1 MASFTAVVTT
11 GIYCRPG
18 CAARTPKPGNTRPF
32 STAAAAE
39 AAGFRACLR
48 CRPYREAPV
57 VERGPELVCQAI
69 RLIHRGALDGGTE
82 QQLGET
88 LGVSG
93 RHLRRLFLEHLG
105 CTPDQLARSTRA
117 HFARR
122 LLDDTDL
129 PLGEL
134 AFACGYGSVR
144 QMSRDL
150 RVIFRANAT
159 ELRARRR
166 KADRLIADGGLCLR
180 LPFQPPLAWPAMLE
194 HLRRRAIPGVEHVT
208 ETAYLRT
215 IVIDGDPGALELHS
229 PDPHGPDPQSP
240 DSQSPDR
247 RSSDPGVLL
256 LRLHLPHWAELLHIT
271 GRARS
276 IFALDGD
283 YASAQRHL
291 QDHPLIG
298 PLMLAQPGL
307 RPPGTWDPFETAVT
321 EILGCQER
329 AGMLVSR
336 FGTPVPGLSQL
347 GLTHTFPSPAALADA
362 DLRDI
367 GCDPDQAKAVQVLA
381 HTAAELT
388 AEADIREV
396 LPEMLAQLAA
406 QPGLSPH
413 TASYV
418 AMRAGERD
426 AYPCARPAEESWR
439 PFRAYAAAYLEA

>member
-18 CAARTPKPGNTRPF
+18 CGARTPKPGNTRPF

-48 CRPYREAPV
+48 CRPYRETPV

-69 RLIHRGALDGGTE
+69 RLIQGGALDGRTE
-82 QQLGET
+82 QQLGDM

-105 CTPDQLARSTRA
+105 CTPGQLARSTRA

-122 LLDDTDL
+122 LLDDTEL
-129 PLGEL
+129 PFDEL

-150 RVIFRANAT
+150 RVIFHANAT

-166 KADRLIADGGLCLR
+166 KADRLVADGGLCLR

-194 HLRRRAIPGVEHVT
+194 HLRRHATPGVEHVT
-208 ETAYLRT
+208 ETGYLRT
-215 IVIDGDPGALELHS
+215 ISIDGDPAVLELH
-229 PDPHGPDPQSP
+229 
-240 DSQSPDR
+240 
-247 RSSDPGVLL
+247 SSDPGVLL

-271 GRARS
+271 SRARA
-276 IFALDGD
+276 IFALDAD

-291 QDHPLIG
+291 QDDPLIG

-329 AGMLVSR
+329 AGLLVNR
-336 FGTPVPGLSQL
+336 FGTPVPGLSKL
-347 GLTHTFPSPAALADA
+347 GLTHTFPSPAVLADA
-362 DLRDI
+362 DLGGI
-367 GCDPDQAKAVQVLA
+367 GCEPDQAKAIQVLA
-381 HTAAELT
+381 HTAAGLNT
-388 AEADIREV
+388 EADGYDV
-396 LPEMLAQLAA
+396 LPKMLAQLAVH
-406 QPGLSPH
+406 PGVSPR

-426 AYPCARPAEESWR
+426 AYPCAGPAEERWR
-439 PFRAYAAAYLEA
+439 PFRAYAALYLMPES

>member
-1 MASFTAVVTT
+1 M
-11 GIYCRPG
+11 
-18 CAARTPKPGNTRPF
+18 
-32 STAAAAE
+32 
-39 AAGFRACLR
+39 
-48 CRPYREAPV
+48 
-57 VERGPELVCQAI
+57 ERGPELVCQAI
-69 RLIHRGALDGGTE
+69 RLINRGALDGRTE
-82 QQLGET
+82 QQLGDV

-117 HFARR
+117 HFARC
-122 LLDDTDL
+122 LLDDTEL

-166 KADRLIADGGLCLR
+166 KADRLVADGGLCLR
-180 LPFQPPLAWPAMLE
+180 LPFQPPLAWPVMLR
-194 HLRRRAIPGVEHVT
+194 HLRQRAIPGVEHVT
-208 ETAYLRT
+208 ETSYQRT
-215 IVIDGDPGALELHS
+215 IVIEGDPGALELHS
-229 PDPHGPDPQSP
+229 PGMQS
-240 DSQSPDR
+240 SGN
-247 RSSDPGVLL
+247 GVLL

-271 GRARS
+271 GRARA
-276 IFALDGD
+276 IFALDAD

-291 QDHPLIG
+291 QHDPLIG
-298 PLMLAQPGL
+298 PLMQAQPGL

-321 EILGCQER
+321 AILGCHER
-329 AGMLVSR
+329 TGLLVRR

-347 GLTHTFPSPAALADA
+347 GLTHTFPSAATLADA

-381 HTAAELT
+381 RIAAGLT
-388 AEADIREV
+388 AGTDSNDV
-396 LPEMLAQLAA
+396 QHEMLAQLAA
-406 QPGLSPH
+406 RPGVSPD
-413 TASYV
+413 TAGYV

-426 AYPCARPAEESWR
+426 AYPYIRPAEESWR
-439 PFRAYAAAYLEA
+439 PFRAYAAAYLMSST